1 MMYRDSQCWSYTFQT
16 FSCMSRL
23 RTQLE
28 PVPARLLYSKGTPV
42 QLYERSV
49 YSDRYIFALNMFK
62 LGCINSTEWAVCQ
75 DWHSFV
81 VEQLGHQVEL
91 EGIIFLRLRFS
102 AQLLLHHNGPIQ
114 RPHYCGRST
123 DPPVN
128 LTLDSTVTREQDP
141 QIFELLHLRQ
151 DFIPDPK
158 GAYHLFPVEN
168 HGLGLRGANFHPSC
182 VTLYCKP
189 PQCMLQVLVRR
200 SQQHHI
206 ICKKQR

>member
-1 MMYRDSQCWSYTFQT
+1 METLAVLGKRASEDRRQKLSLCHNLLHMMYRDSQCWSYTFQT

-91 EGIIFLRLRFS
+91 EGIIFLR
-102 AQLLLHHNGPIQ
+102 ATQ
-114 RPHYCGRST
+114 
-123 DPPVN
+123 
-128 LTLDSTVTREQDP
+128 
-141 QIFELLHLRQ
+141 
-151 DFIPDPK
+151 
-158 GAYHLFPVEN
+158 
-168 HGLGLRGANFHPSC
+168 
-182 VTLYCKP
+182 
-189 PQCMLQVLVRR
+189 
-200 SQQHHI
+200 
-206 ICKKQR
+206 